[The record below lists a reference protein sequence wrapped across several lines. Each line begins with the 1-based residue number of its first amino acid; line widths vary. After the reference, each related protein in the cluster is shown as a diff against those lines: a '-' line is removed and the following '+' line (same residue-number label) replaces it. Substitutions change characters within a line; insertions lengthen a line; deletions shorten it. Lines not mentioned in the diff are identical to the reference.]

1 MTEFEKALEIH
12 AKLFGLSKTEA
23 KEDAES
29 IIRGMMAS
37 DGYTRE
43 FAEASFIED
52 TMDTDPE
59 ALKEMEKQ
67 AKENTKH
74 RAHKAPANY
83 SLDGKP
89 KRPRKPN
96 EEKRA
101 LVEAIA
107 SCLEDFHRNDE
118 EDLVS
123 HVESVEIVNPER
135 EITFKIGEKCY
146 SLTLT
151 LHRPPKNAQK

>member
-12 AKLFGLSKTEA
+12 AKLFGLSKNEA
-23 KEDAES
+23 KEDAEG
-29 IIRGMMAS
+29 IIKGMMAS

-52 TMDTDPE
+52 TFDTDPE

-67 AKENTKH
+67 AKENAKH
-74 RAHKAPANY
+74 IARKAPADY
-83 SLDGKP
+83 SLEGKK
-89 KRPRKPN
+89 KRERKPN
-96 EEKRA
+96 EEKRQIINS
-101 LVEAIA
+101 L
-107 SCLEDFHRNDE
+107 CDFIRENDE
-118 EDLVS
+118 FS
-123 HVESVEIVNPER
+123 VESTEIVNPER

-151 LHRPPKNAQK
+151 LHRPPKK